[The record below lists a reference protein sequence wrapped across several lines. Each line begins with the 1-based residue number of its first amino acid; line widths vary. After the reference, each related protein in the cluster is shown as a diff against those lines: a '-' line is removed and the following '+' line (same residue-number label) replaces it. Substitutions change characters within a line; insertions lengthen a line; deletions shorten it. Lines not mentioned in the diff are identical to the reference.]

1 MNNSALVAVAHCCDD
16 LLVLRDR
23 GALRNLRVRPVLRP
37 SQQRSR
43 RQLEDEIHVSMRLI
57 LVKYAQN
64 VRMTQLRVQL
74 HLVGQLREHVS
85 DRQGP
90 LLDNLDGATLCA
102 SPAGRQAE
110 GAAGLP
116 RGKDNRVRALAEE
129 ELIRVP

>member
-74 HLVGQLREHVS
+74 HLVGELREHVS
-85 DRQGP
+85 DGQRP
-90 LLDNLDGATLCA
+90 LLDYLDRSVLSFGGRRRGTVVMD
-102 SPAGRQAE
+102 AGPGQAVKSKVSS
-110 GAAGLP
+110 GP
-116 RGKDNRVRALAEE
+116 
-129 ELIRVP
+129 